1 MAYRRVGGYDVK
13 KIRKKKVAPRRK
25 PPVDE
30 GAPEFLKGVE
40 RFVKERTRYAAVL
53 GVVVLFAV
61 IFVLVYF
68 HYSRRRE
75 AQAVRQVEQALAS
88 ETVETQIPLLEDVLE
103 EYAGTLPAARAL
115 YYLGDAYYESG
126 KYESARQCYERY
138 LQSYP
143 RGEFAPNA
151 AEGIAYCAESEGK
164 FDEAIEQYSTLL
176 ETYGDSYVAQ
186 HAWYNIGKCYEL
198 TGDQAG
204 AAHSY
209 ENQVSLYPMSAW
221 SDKAEARLGE
231 LRYALPSSQ
240 VGHDGDAVPLM
251 PDIAETP
258 GAG

>member
-1 MAYRRVGGYDVK
+1 VK
-13 KIRKKKVAPRRK
+13 KIRKKKVALRRK

-30 GAPEFLKGVE
+30 HAPASLKRVE
-40 RFVKERTRYAAVL
+40 QFVKERSRYVAVL
-53 GVVVLFAV
+53 GVVVLFAA
-61 IFVLVYF
+61 IFVLVFF

-88 ETVETQIPLLEDVLE
+88 ETVETQISLLEDVVE

-126 KYESARQCYERY
+126 EYESARQCYERY
-138 LQSYP
+138 LRSYP

-151 AEGIAYCAESEGK
+151 VEGIAYCAESEGK
-164 FDEAIEQYSTLL
+164 FDEAIEQYRTLL

-198 TGDQAG
+198 AGDQAG

-231 LRYALPSSQ
+231 LRYELPSLQ
-240 VGHDGDAVPLM
+240 AAPEADTVPLM
-251 PDIAETP
+251 PDITGTP
-258 GAG
+258 GAD

>member
-1 MAYRRVGGYDVK
+1 MK
-13 KIRKKKVAPRRK
+13 KIRRKKVRAPRRS
-25 PPVDE
+25 PDDQGVS
-30 GAPEFLKGVE
+30 AFLKGVE
-40 RFVKERTRYAAVL
+40 RFVKEQYRYVAVL
-53 GVVVLFAV
+53 GVVALFVA

-75 AQAVRQVEQALAS
+75 AEAVRVLEQALAS
-88 ETVETQIPLLEDVLE
+88 ETVETQISLLEGVAD

-126 KYESARQCYERY
+126 KYDSARQCYERY
-138 LQSYP
+138 LRSYP

-151 AEGIAYCAESEGK
+151 VGGIAYCAESEGK
-164 FDEAIEQYSTLL
+164 FDEAIEQYNKLL
-176 ETYGDSYVAQ
+176 ESYADSYVAQ

-198 TGDQAG
+198 ARNWAG
-204 AAHSY
+204 AADAY

-231 LRYALPSSQ
+231 LRYKLPSLQ
-240 VGHDGDAVPLM
+240 ARDAVDTVPLM
-251 PDIAETP
+251 PDVTEAA

>member
-1 MAYRRVGGYDVK
+1 VK
-13 KIRKKKVAPRRK
+13 KIRRKKVPPRIR

-30 GAPEFLKGVE
+30 GALAFLKRVE
-40 RFVKERTRYAAVL
+40 QFVIERSRYMAVL
-53 GVVVLFAV
+53 GVVVLFAA
-61 IFVLVYF
+61 IFVLVFF
-68 HYSRRRE
+68 HYSRKRE

-88 ETVETQIPLLEDVLE
+88 ETVETTISLLEDVVE

-115 YYLGDAYYESG
+115 YYLGDAYYENG

-138 LQSYP
+138 LRNYP

-164 FDEAIEQYSTLL
+164 FDEAIEQYKRVL
-176 ETYGDSYVAQ
+176 ENYGDSYIAE

-198 TGDQAG
+198 AGDQAG

-221 SDKAEARLGE
+221 SDRAEARLGE
-231 LRYALPSSQ
+231 LRYKLPSSQ
-240 VGHDGDAVPLM
+240 ASHEADAVPPI
-251 PDIAETP
+251 PDITEAA
-258 GAG
+258 GAS